1 MIDFRDILKPDCTRF
16 DIDVRSKKAAL
27 EDASELLAERTPGMN
42 ARRLLEGLLD
52 RERLGSTG
60 LGEGIA
66 IPHCRSDECR
76 APMSAFLKAKSPVDF
91 DAMDDE
97 PVDLLFVLTVPQG
110 ETRMHLEI
118 LGALAR
124 VFDEPANAAALR
136 GAGSDGALYDALQR
150 QLDLAQQE

>member
-27 EDASELLAERTPGMN
+27 EDASEWLAERWQGIS

-52 RERLGSTG
+52 RERLGATG

-66 IPHCRSDECR
+66 IPHCRTGECS
-76 APMSAFLKAKSPVDF
+76 APVAAFLKASKPVDF
-91 DAMDDE
+91 DAVDDQ
-97 PVDLLFVLTVPQG
+97 PVDLLFVLAVPEG
-110 ETRMHLEI
+110 ENRAHLEI

-150 QLDLAQQE
+150 QLDMAQQE

>member
-1 MIDFRDILKPDCTRF
+1 
-16 DIDVRSKKAAL
+16 
-27 EDASELLAERTPGMN
+27 
-42 ARRLLEGLLD
+42 
-52 RERLGSTG
+52 
-60 LGEGIA
+60 
-66 IPHCRSDECR
+66 
-76 APMSAFLKAKSPVDF
+76 
-91 DAMDDE
+91 MDDE

-136 GAGSDGALYDALQR
+136 RAGSDGALYDALQR